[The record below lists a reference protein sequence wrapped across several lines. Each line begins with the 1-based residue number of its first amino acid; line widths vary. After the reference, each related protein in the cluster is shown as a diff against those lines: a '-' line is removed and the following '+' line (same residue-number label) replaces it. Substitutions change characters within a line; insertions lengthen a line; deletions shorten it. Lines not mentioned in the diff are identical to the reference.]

1 MTLAGCRVGSCGR
14 GRPCVA
20 IRSNESWRRPGCG
33 GPLRPAAIYAGP
45 TVGSPQRGRG
55 AKIPSN
61 RAVVSVPSPQRGADY
76 ATAVGWRT
84 QNNGYEYSAPRGC
97 ISHLGHAGQDHP
109 VKASRVRGVRPD
121 SPGPRYHQV
130 ASWGLAP
137 NEQLRPIPGNRAS
150 PRCTNTSAMNRSTT
164 LYNVVERI
172 MA

>member
-20 IRSNESWRRPGCG
+20 ICSNESWRRPGCG

-55 AKIPSN
+55 AMIPSN

-97 ISHLGHAGQDHP
+97 ISHLGHAGQDP
-109 VKASRVRGVRPD
+109 VLMVLISRTFSEVWNRCRALAYISPLASTSGTLHNVHSRD
-121 SPGPRYHQV
+121 TDTTSP
-130 ASWGLAP
+130 AP
-137 NEQLRPIPGNRAS
+137 AF
-150 PRCTNTSAMNRSTT
+150 TWAMTPAAT
-164 LYNVVERI
+164 AAL
-172 MA
+172 MM